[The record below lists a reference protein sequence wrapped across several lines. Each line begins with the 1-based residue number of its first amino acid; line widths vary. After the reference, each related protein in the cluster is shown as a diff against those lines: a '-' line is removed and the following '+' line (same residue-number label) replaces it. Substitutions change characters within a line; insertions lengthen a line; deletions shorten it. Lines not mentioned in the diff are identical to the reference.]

1 MGFPLQREDVE
12 RHLKDLGYRNISDEQ
27 LDEFVKDLKR
37 LIRYEEKQRRLKDL
51 LQLRRNEAERKKDNA
66 SKKSKTKEVSPDRC
80 SSGGSSSS
88 GHFSSS
94 EHELEHRDV
103 VDRKQ
108 HQRQQHQQQR
118 QQHQRQQQQQQ
129 RQQEQQQQQLF
140 FRRSVSYRY
149 SKQNFTLLIE
159 ILMNKV
165 IGQKLS
171 SLLFP
176 IRSV

>member
-108 HQRQQHQQQR
+108 HQRQR
-118 QQHQRQQQQQQ
+118 QQQQ